1 MTNIIHASAKIH
13 SSVILGDSNII
24 HENVIIG
31 GFKDQDCDIII
42 GDGNVFHAD
51 MRILVLSLKMGN
63 NSMFHNHVSIL
74 AGNIAI
80 GNDCWVGQ
88 HSELDGTGG
97 LLLEDNVNIGS
108 NCYVWFHAGSSKL
121 LPGCRLVNTRK
132 TILRRGVWIIGCNCV
147 VSPGVEM
154 AEKSILLPNAVLT
167 RDTIAEKVYGGVP
180 ARELSIKG
188 WED

>member
-1 MTNIIHASAKIH
+1 MANTIH
-13 SSVILGDSNII
+13 STARIHPGVILGDNNVI

-31 GFKDQDCDIII
+31 GFKDQDCDIVI

-51 MRILVLSLKMGN
+51 MRILVLSLRMGN
-63 NSMFHNHVSIL
+63 DSMFHNHVSIL
-74 AGNIAI
+74 AGHVEI

-108 NCYVWFHAGSSKL
+108 NCYIWSHAGSSKL
-121 LPGCRLVNTRK
+121 LPDCLLVNTKK
-132 TILRRGVWIIGCNCV
+132 TILRRGVWVIGCNCI

-154 AEKSILLPNAVLT
+154 AEKSILLPNAALT
-167 RDTIAEKVYGGVP
+167 KGTSKGKVYGGVP